1 MGMITAS
8 RALVRGNLE
17 TVCKP
22 VRVSARTS
30 RPQTVDVVVVVV
42 ISSSGCDFAS
52 NGSEG
57 CVLVRGLE
65 ATVGD
70 DSCKAAALY
79 PLPLSDLLLPPHPQS
94 CYLEVRDGPPGVGE
108 AAEITHIHT
117 PLASSENGVL
127 FRQRSLA
134 SIGCS
139 KRSFTQESLEVLRLN
154 TSSLL
159 PAKAC
164 VSTTGSQRSNPLSYF
179 SKLPGVPETLA
190 GQGLGLSL
198 VHLASSWDQIFFV
211 YLKSIHLNQQIA
223 SD

>member
-1 MGMITAS
+1 MCSCSGPRS
-8 RALVRGNLE
+8 NRG
-17 TVCKP
+17 
-22 VRVSARTS
+22 RRFM
-30 RPQTVDVVVVVV
+30 Q
-42 ISSSGCDFAS
+42 SSCSVPFAS
-52 NGSEG
+52 
-57 CVLVRGLE
+57 VR
-65 ATVGD
+65 
-70 DSCKAAALY
+70 
-79 PLPLSDLLLPPHPQS
+79 LPSSPTQS
-94 CYLEVRDGPPGVGE
+94 CYLEVGDGPPGVEE
-108 AAEITHIHT
+108 AAEITHMHT

-134 SIGCS
+134 SLGCS

-164 VSTTGSQRSNPLSYF
+164 ASTTGSQRANPLGYF

-198 VHLASSWDQIFFV
+198 FHLASSWDQIFFV
-211 YLKSIHLNQQIA
+211 YFKSIHLNQQIA